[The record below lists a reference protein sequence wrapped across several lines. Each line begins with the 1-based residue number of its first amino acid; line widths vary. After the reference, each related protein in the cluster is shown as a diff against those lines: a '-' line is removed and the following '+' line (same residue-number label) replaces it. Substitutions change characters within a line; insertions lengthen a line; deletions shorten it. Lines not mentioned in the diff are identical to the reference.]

1 MQKKRTISLLLAI
14 MMLFSLLPTSAF
26 AAEGDSIVIQTQRI
40 TTSTTSVTVNVTGYE
55 NLSGAK
61 LKLTTG
67 PIGTQNDYDMKGRT
81 TLKVE
86 TFTGPGSYTFEID
99 ASKLSLGNNVQAYLF
114 SYDMD
119 KDVTTYE
126 YSDVVEIA
134 DTDPVPSAAIT
145 TTPVTNRT
153 TELKVQLKHLP
164 SGGIF
169 RIVELEAGES
179 YDSSKLNSYTSLY
192 FSVVSNLQNGENTL
206 TLTQAPTAGNKV
218 VAVIRDSSG
227 SSTNDY
233 TSEAITV
240 EKEQEPSIV
249 SIVGTV
255 DDASKQVTVNLTR
268 VPSSGVLKVIAL
280 DAGESIPSN
289 VFDYDYS
296 GALYTGYF
304 YSVGLKTG
312 NNTLA
317 LSATPAAGKVLY
329 AVAREY
335 ASGGTNDYVSEGI
348 PVTSAVVPFA
358 MYIKGQLTNESTSV
372 SFVPKMKRYNDTA
385 RTLRS
390 AALYRA
396 GAEEP
401 IAQVQ
406 SPAMGEVMTFSG
418 LSGLTAGEKL
428 KLVVLYDDD
437 KTAEWEYVVCDAS
450 EADSFEIVEK
460 SFTTSSTTITV
471 KVSG

>member
-218 VAVIRDSSG
+218 VAVI
-227 SSTNDY
+227 
-233 TSEAITV
+233 
-240 EKEQEPSIV
+240 
-249 SIVGTV
+249 
-255 DDASKQVTVNLTR
+255 
-268 VPSSGVLKVIAL
+268 
-280 DAGESIPSN
+280 
-289 VFDYDYS
+289 
-296 GALYTGYF
+296 
-304 YSVGLKTG
+304 
-312 NNTLA
+312 
-317 LSATPAAGKVLY
+317 
-329 AVAREY
+329 
-335 ASGGTNDYVSEGI
+335 
-348 PVTSAVVPFA
+348 
-358 MYIKGQLTNESTSV
+358 
-372 SFVPKMKRYNDTA
+372 
-385 RTLRS
+385 
-390 AALYRA
+390 
-396 GAEEP
+396 
-401 IAQVQ
+401 
-406 SPAMGEVMTFSG
+406 
-418 LSGLTAGEKL
+418 
-428 KLVVLYDDD
+428 
-437 KTAEWEYVVCDAS
+437 
-450 EADSFEIVEK
+450 
-460 SFTTSSTTITV
+460 
-471 KVSG
+471 